1 MDISLERFFASV
13 APRLRMTLPI
23 FALCF
28 FLTGCTN
35 NPYRPSEAGRNIY
48 YDTFSGEPK
57 HLDPARAYS
66 EDEYEIM
73 NQIYEPVVQY
83 HFLKRPYVL
92 EPLTA
97 TAIPE
102 AKLYDQDRN
111 LLTADA
117 PAEAVARVVYE
128 ITLRS
133 EVRYQ
138 EHPSFA
144 QTADGK
150 YRWHLPVGAS
160 FPKIDHP
167 NELPEKGSRELRAE
181 DYAYQI
187 KRLAH
192 PLLDCPIFSLLANY
206 IEGFAAFHQTLDQ
219 EIARMRAKRRQTAGV
234 FYNQEADER
243 TNPIYLDLRQ
253 YELPGVQVVDARTV
267 RITLTRKYPQF
278 LYWLAMPFFSPIPWE
293 VDRFY
298 TQAAAREQNITLDR
312 FPVGTGAFTLAVNQP
327 NYRMV
332 LRRNANFHEEFY
344 PQEGTAEDEKL
355 GLLAD
360 RGKRLPFLAEAVYV
374 LEKEGVSQWN
384 KFLQGYYDNSGIGSD
399 VFDQAIQISI
409 AGGVE
414 LTPTMREKNL
424 RLLTSIAP
432 STYYYAFNMLD
443 DIVGGYDEKRRK
455 LRQAIAIA
463 LNEEEYI
470 QIFANGRGIA
480 AQGPI
485 PPDIFGYQE
494 GQAGINLVVYEW
506 DELHNA
512 PRRKSIEVAKQ
523 LLAEAGYPGGRDA
536 NGKPLVLF
544 FDTAA
549 AGAGAKS
556 EFDWLRKQ
564 FAALDIQ
571 LQVRS
576 TDYNRFQEKVLKG
589 DFQILRWG
597 WNADYPD
604 PENFLFLLY
613 GPNSKVKSQGENAAN
628 YDNPRF
634 NTLFRQVENMTNSP
648 QRATLIQEMVAIA
661 REDTPWIWGV
671 HSVGYGL
678 YHEWYLNTKP
688 MFFGRNA
695 LKYKRIDT
703 QLREDRRV
711 AWNTPV
717 TTPLWVALG
726 IIVVSA
732 IPATIA
738 LYRRERGVTRGVT
751 LR

>member
-1 MDISLERFFASV
+1 MDISSERFFASITL
-13 APRLRMTLPI
+13 RLRTLLVLA
-23 FALCF
+23 FCL

-35 NPYRPSEAGRNIY
+35 NPYRSSEVGRNIY
-48 YDTFSGEPK
+48 YDTFTSEPK

-66 EDEYEIM
+66 ADEYEVM
-73 NQIYEPVVQY
+73 NQIYEPLVQY

-92 EPLTA
+92 APLTT
-97 TAIPE
+97 TAVPE
-102 AKLYDQDRN
+102 AKLYDKDGN

-133 EVRYQ
+133 DVRYQ
-138 EHPSFA
+138 EHPAFA

-150 YRWHLPVGAS
+150 HRWHLAVGAS

-167 NELPEKGSRELRAE
+167 NDLPEKGARELHAE

-192 PLLDCPIFSLLANY
+192 PLLDCPIFPVLTNY
-206 IEGFAAFHQTLDQ
+206 IAGFAELRKALEA
-219 EIARMRAKRRQTAGV
+219 EITRIRTERRQAAGV

-253 YELPGVQVVDARTV
+253 YELPGVQVVDAHTV

-278 LYWLAMPFFSPIPWE
+278 VYWLAMPFFSPIPWE

-312 FPVGTGAFTLAVNQP
+312 FPVGTGPFTLAVNQP

-332 LRRNANFHEEFY
+332 LRRNTNFHEEFY
-344 PQEGTAEDEKL
+344 PEEGAADDEKL

-360 RGKRLPFLAEAVYV
+360 RGKPLPFLEEAVFV
-374 LEKEGVSQWN
+374 LEKESVSQWN
-384 KFLQGYYDNSGIGSD
+384 KFLQGYYDNSGIGSE
-399 VFDQAIQISI
+399 VFDQAIQIAQ
-409 AGGVE
+409 AGGAE
-414 LTPTMREKNL
+414 LTPVMREKAL
-424 RLLTSIAP
+424 RLLTAVTPSIH
-432 STYYYAFNMLD
+432 YYAFNMLD
-443 DIVGGYDEKRRK
+443 DVVGGYDDKKRK

-494 GQAGINLVVYEW
+494 GKAGINPIVYEW
-506 DELHNA
+506 DERLNA
-512 PRRKSIEVAKQ
+512 PRRKSLEVAKH

-536 NGKPLVLF
+536 SGKPLVLF

-564 FAALDIQ
+564 FAALDLQ

-613 GPNSKVKSQGENAAN
+613 GPNGKVKSQGENAAN

-634 NTLFRQVENMTNSP
+634 NALFQQVENMTNSP
-648 QRATLIQEMVAIA
+648 ERAALIQEMVTIA
-661 REDTPWIWGV
+661 REDAPWIWSL
-671 HSVGYGL
+671 HAVGYGL
-678 YHEWYLNTKP
+678 YHEWYQNTKP
-688 MFFGRNA
+688 MAFGGNT
-695 LKYKRIDT
+695 LKYKRVDT
-703 QLREDRRV
+703 QLRETRRL
-711 AWNTPV
+711 AWNKPV

-726 IIVVSA
+726 LLVASA

-738 LYRRERGVTRGVT
+738 LYRRERGVTRGVPHE
-751 LR
+751 

>member
-1 MDISLERFFASV
+1 MMDISPERCFVSV
-13 APRLRMTLPI
+13 ALRLRVTFPI
-23 FALCF
+23 LVFCL

-35 NPYRPSEAGRNIY
+35 NPYRRSEAGQNIY

-73 NQIYEPVVQY
+73 NQIYEPMVQY
-83 HFLKRPYVL
+83 HFLKRPYVI

-97 TAIPE
+97 TAVPE
-102 AKLYDQDRN
+102 TKLYDKDGN
-111 LLTADA
+111 VLTADA
-117 PAEAVARVVYE
+117 PAETVARAVYE

-133 EVRYQ
+133 DIRYQ
-138 EHPSFA
+138 EHPAFA
-144 QTADGK
+144 QTAAGK
-150 YRWHLPVGAS
+150 YRWHLSAGAS

-167 NELPEKGSRELRAE
+167 DNLPEKGSRELLAE

-192 PLLDCPIFSLLANY
+192 PLLDCPIFPLLSNY

-219 EIARMRAKRRQTAGV
+219 EIARMRAERRQAAGT

-253 YELPGVQVVDARTV
+253 YDLPGVQVVDGHTI

-332 LRRNANFHEEFY
+332 LHRNANFHEEFY
-344 PQEGTAEDEKL
+344 PNEGTAEDEKL

-374 LEKEGVSQWN
+374 LEKESVSQWN

-399 VFDQAIQISI
+399 VFDQAIQISV

-424 RLLTSIAP
+424 RLLTAIAP
-432 STYYYAFNMLD
+432 STSYYAFNMLD
-443 DIVGGYDEKRRK
+443 DVVGGYEEKNRK
-455 LRQAIAIA
+455 LRQAISIA
-463 LNEEEYI
+463 LNTEEYI

-494 GQAGINLVVYEW
+494 GKEGLNPVVYEW
-506 DELHNA
+506 DEQRNA

-523 LLAEAGYPGGRDA
+523 LLAEAGYPDGRDA

-549 AGAGAKS
+549 AGGGAKS

-564 FAALDIQ
+564 FAALNIQ

-613 GPNSKVKSQGENAAN
+613 GPNSKAKSQGENAAN
-628 YDNPRF
+628 YDNPQF
-634 NTLFRQVENMTNSP
+634 NELFRQVENMANTP
-648 QRATLIQEMVAIA
+648 QRAALIQEMVAIA
-661 REDTPWIWGV
+661 REDSPWIWGV

-678 YHEWYLNTKP
+678 YHQWYHNTKP
-688 MFFGRNA
+688 MFFGRNS
-695 LKYKRIDT
+695 LKYKRIDA
-703 QLREDRRV
+703 QLREEARV

-726 IIVVSA
+726 IVVVSA
-732 IPATIA
+732 IPATIS
-738 LYRRERGVTRGVT
+738 LYRRERGVTRG
-751 LR
+751 